1 MESEPVQPSELQII
15 KTEDT
20 TKTCNEQETLQS
32 TIPPSNNENDPDPG
46 SNVAIVKDPQKPSP
60 KKPKKRKLKVP
71 RDVTAPRQPLTG
83 YVRFLNE
90 CRDQLRA
97 EQPELGFAELT
108 RQLASEWSKLPTEE
122 KQHYLD
128 AADQDKE
135 RYIKEWA
142 EYKKTDAY
150 KEFHKQQMEQKDP
163 VLATKKVKHNPPSET
178 NQQNIVPGAPQPI
191 ANMLYNHKMF
201 LLLQQDSQL
210 HHGLS
215 HALLQQCLKVDDLNG
230 GDTDIP
236 IFTDQFLQ
244 HNKLRESELRQL
256 RKANS
261 DYEQQNAIL
270 QRHAE
275 EVSAATTRLR
285 AETTAAA
292 ERTAALVA
300 HRRALVAALVHALQS
315 LAIPLQNGASGAT
328 EGNIEEYM
336 DKLHALV
343 TENKNNP
350 IVKQAR
356 DILTRKSSA
365 RAPRSDV
372 SIRK

>member
-1 MESEPVQPSELQII
+1 MEIDNAKLAEQQSVKIEELA
-15 KTEDT
+15 K
-20 TKTCNEQETLQS
+20 
-32 TIPPSNNENDPDPG
+32 PSNPENDPTSTISTTNGNENEIGIHPVI
-46 SNVAIVKDPQKPSP
+46 SKDVQKPSP
-60 KKPKKRKLKVP
+60 KNPKKRKPKVP

-90 CRDQLRA
+90 RREHLRA
-97 EQPELGFAELT
+97 ERPELGFAELT
-108 RQLASEWSKLPTEE
+108 RQLASEWSKLPSEE

-128 AADQDKE
+128 VADQDKE

-150 KEFHKQQMEQKDP
+150 KEFRRQQLEQKDSS
-163 VLATKKVKHNPPSET
+163 VISKKVKSNTNNDNNLTNSGTQLTEQNTIGGNANVVPVTPIQRQQTPPRPRPCITPASGEE
-178 NQQNIVPGAPQPI
+178 I
-191 ANMLYNHKMF
+191 
-201 LLLQQDSQL
+201 S
-210 HHGLS
+210 
-215 HALLQQCLKVDDLNG
+215 

-244 HNKLRESELRQL
+244 HNKLRETELRQL

-285 AETTAAA
+285 AETAAAA

-300 HRRALVAALVHALQS
+300 HRRALVSTLTQAFQS
-315 LAIPLQNGASGAT
+315 VILPLQGGPTGASET
-328 EGNIEEYM
+328 NIEEYM
-336 DKLHALV
+336 EKLQSFAL
-343 TENKNNP
+343 EGKNNP
-350 IVKQAR
+350 LLKQAK
-356 DILTRKSSA
+356 DILNRTEL
-365 RAPRSDV
+365 PIV
-372 SIRK
+372 

>member
-1 MESEPVQPSELQII
+1 MDLEQPQSSELQIN
-15 KTEDT
+15 KVEDT
-20 TKTCNEQETLQS
+20 SANG
-32 TIPPSNNENDPDPG
+32 NDQDG
-46 SNVAIVKDPQKPSP
+46 SNAINLPNNDNESESGIQAIATKDLQKPSP
-60 KKPKKRKLKVP
+60 KKPKKRKPKVP

-90 CRDQLRA
+90 RRDQLRA

-108 RQLASEWSKLPTEE
+108 RQLASEWSKLPAEE
-122 KQHYLD
+122 KQQYLD

-150 KEFHKQQMEQKDP
+150 KEFRKQQMEQKDS
-163 VLATKKVKHNPPSET
+163 VSASKKVKHNIPPETCSQNVAAGAAQQSEHNVIT
-178 NQQNIVPGAPQPI
+178 QSTPVVTRQPTPPRPRPCI
-191 ANMLYNHKMF
+191 TP
-201 LLLQQDSQL
+201 
-210 HHGLS
+210 
-215 HALLQQCLKVDDLNG
+215 ALGDDLIG

-292 ERTAALVA
+292 ERTASLVA
-300 HRRALVAALVHALQS
+300 HRRALVATLVQALQQ
-315 LAIPLQNGASGAT
+315 LALPLPGGTSGAT
-328 EGNIEEYM
+328 EANIDEYM
-336 DKLHALV
+336 DKLQSLA
-343 TENKNNP
+343 TENKNNN

-356 DILTRKSSA
+356 DILNRVDLPIT
-365 RAPRSDV
+365 
-372 SIRK
+372 

>member
-1 MESEPVQPSELQII
+1 MESEPTQSSELQII

-20 TKTCNEQETLQS
+20 TKTCIEQEPPQS
-32 TIPPSNNENDPDPG
+32 TIPPSNTENDPEPG
-46 SNVAIVKDPQKPSP
+46 SNAAIVKDPQKPSP
-60 KKPKKRKLKVP
+60 KKPKKRKPKVP

-90 CRDQLRA
+90 RRDQLRA

-142 EYKKTDAY
+142 EYKKTDSY

-163 VLATKKVKHNPPSET
+163 VIATKKIKHNLPSET
-178 NQQNIVPGAPQPI
+178 NQQNIPPVAPQPTAEQVVLTQNVPVVARQPTPPRPKPCI
-191 ANMLYNHKMF
+191 TPAM
-201 LLLQQDSQL
+201 
-210 HHGLS
+210 
-215 HALLQQCLKVDDLNG
+215 VDDLHG

-315 LAIPLQNGASGAT
+315 LALPLTSGASGAT
-328 EGNIEEYM
+328 EANIEEYM
-336 DKLHALV
+336 DKLYALV

-356 DILTRKSSA
+356 DILTRVDLPIS
-365 RAPRSDV
+365 
-372 SIRK
+372 

>member
-1 MESEPVQPSELQII
+1 MEIETAQTNEVQTVPNEEPAKS
-15 KTEDT
+15 TNAD
-20 TKTCNEQETLQS
+20 QETNAAAPAS
-32 TIPPSNNENDPDPG
+32 SVNGNEADAGPQPLN
-46 SNVAIVKDPQKPSP
+46 SKDIQKPSP
-60 KKPKKRKLKVP
+60 KKPKKRKPKTP

-90 CRDQLRA
+90 RRDQLRA

-108 RQLASEWSKLPTEE
+108 RQLASEWSKLPGEE
-122 KQHYLD
+122 KQQYLN

-150 KEFHKQQMEQKDP
+150 KEFRKHQMEQKDMSNSSKKIKQNTNINNA
-163 VLATKKVKHNPPSET
+163 VVDTAATQIAEQNVINANVAASAAVNNAARQPTPPRPRPCITPASVKM
-178 NQQNIVPGAPQPI
+178 A
-191 ANMLYNHKMF
+191 
-201 LLLQQDSQL
+201 
-210 HHGLS
+210 
-215 HALLQQCLKVDDLNG
+215 

-275 EVSAATTRLR
+275 EVSAATSRLR

-300 HRRALVAALVHALQS
+300 HRRALVSSLVQALQS
-315 LAIPLQNGASGAT
+315 VALPLQGGSFGASDS
-328 EGNIEEYM
+328 NIEEYM
-336 DKLHALV
+336 EKLQSFALE
-343 TENKNNP
+343 TKNNP
-350 IVKQAR
+350 LVKQAK
-356 DILTRKSSA
+356 DILNKVEL
-365 RAPRSDV
+365 P
-372 SIRK
+372 SI

>member
-1 MESEPVQPSELQII
+1 MEIENAQSNEIQTAP
-15 KTEDT
+15 TEDSVKPANPT
-20 TKTCNEQETLQS
+20 DQETNATAS
-32 TIPPSNNENDPDPG
+32 KINGNEAEGGAQPLI
-46 SNVAIVKDPQKPSP
+46 SKDIQKPSP
-60 KKPKKRKLKVP
+60 KKPKKRKPKTP

-90 CRDQLRA
+90 RRDQLRA

-108 RQLASEWSKLPTEE
+108 RQLASEWSKLPVEE
-122 KQHYLD
+122 KQQYLN

-150 KEFHKQQMEQKDP
+150 KEFRKQQMEQKDAASSSKKIKQNTN
-163 VLATKKVKHNPPSET
+163 VNNAVVDTAATQIAEQNVINANVAATASVNNAARQPTPPRPRPCITPASGEEM
-178 NQQNIVPGAPQPI
+178 A
-191 ANMLYNHKMF
+191 
-201 LLLQQDSQL
+201 
-210 HHGLS
+210 
-215 HALLQQCLKVDDLNG
+215 

-275 EVSAATTRLR
+275 EVSAATSRLR
-285 AETTAAA
+285 AETAAAA
-292 ERTAALVA
+292 ERTAALVT
-300 HRRALVAALVHALQS
+300 HRRALVSTLVQALQS
-315 LAIPLQNGASGAT
+315 VALPLQGGSSGASD
-328 EGNIEEYM
+328 GNIEEYM
-336 DKLHALV
+336 EKLQNFALE
-343 TENKNNP
+343 TKNNP
-350 IVKQAR
+350 LVKQAK
-356 DILTRKSSA
+356 DILNRIEL
-365 RAPRSDV
+365 P
-372 SIRK
+372 SI

>member
-1 MESEPVQPSELQII
+1 MDPELQSSEQQIT
-15 KTEDT
+15 KTEDL
-20 TKTCNEQETLQS
+20 TKTSNDQDVLPAVIATQS
-32 TIPPSNNENDPDPG
+32 NENDPDPATQ
-46 SNVAIVKDPQKPSP
+46 SAVVKDAQKPSP
-60 KKPKKRKLKVP
+60 KKPKKRKPKVP

-90 CRDQLRA
+90 RRDQLRA

-108 RQLASEWSKLPTEE
+108 RQLASEWSKLPAEE
-122 KQHYLD
+122 KQQYLD

-135 RYIKEWA
+135 RYMKEWA

-150 KEFHKQQMEQKDP
+150 KEFRKQQIEQKDP
-163 VLATKKVKHNPPSET
+163 VSTSKKVKQNPSHEG
-178 NQQNIVPGAPQPI
+178 NQQNGPPATTQAPEHSVVAQATPTI
-191 ANMLYNHKMF
+191 AARQQTPPRPRPCITPASGEE
-201 LLLQQDSQL
+201 LL
-210 HHGLS
+210 
-215 HALLQQCLKVDDLNG
+215 G

-285 AETTAAA
+285 AETSAAA
-292 ERTAALVA
+292 ERAAALLA
-300 HRRALVAALVHALQS
+300 HRRALVAALVRALHNVA
-315 LAIPLQNGASGAT
+315 LPLPGGSSGAT
-328 EGNIEEYM
+328 EANIDEYM
-336 DKLHALV
+336 EKLQTLA
-343 TENKNNP
+343 TENKNNAF
-350 IVKQAR
+350 VKQAR
-356 DILTRKSSA
+356 DILNRVDLPIT
-365 RAPRSDV
+365 
-372 SIRK
+372 

>member
-1 MESEPVQPSELQII
+1 MEQENKPGETVTKP
-15 KTEDT
+15 TEDCANNT
-20 TKTCNEQETLQS
+20 ITEQETS
-32 TIPPSNNENDPDPG
+32 TVTTPVDQNNETEASSEL
-46 SNVAIVKDPQKPSP
+46 SNAKDIQKPSP
-60 KKPKKRKLKVP
+60 KKPKKRKPKVP

-83 YVRFLNE
+83 YVRYLNE
-90 CRDQLRA
+90 RRDVLRA

-108 RQLASEWSKLPTEE
+108 RQLASEWSKLPAES

-150 KEFHKQQMEQKDP
+150 KEFRRQQLEQKDAGSVAKKIKTSTSNDATNQTTVSAPAP
-163 VLATKKVKHNPPSET
+163 VVEQNVVTNNPPAS
-178 NQQNIVPGAPQPI
+178 NAVRQPTPPRPRPCI
-191 ANMLYNHKMF
+191 TPASGEEL
-201 LLLQQDSQL
+201 
-210 HHGLS
+210 
-215 HALLQQCLKVDDLNG
+215 A

-275 EVSAATTRLR
+275 EVGAATQRLR
-285 AETTAAA
+285 AETAAA
-292 ERTAALVA
+292 VERTAALVA
-300 HRRALVAALVHALQS
+300 HRRLLVTALVKALHSVTL
-315 LAIPLQNGASGAT
+315 PLQGGPTGAT
-328 EGNIEEYM
+328 ENNIDEYM
-336 DKLHALV
+336 EKLQSFAL
-343 TENKNNP
+343 EGKNNG
-350 IVKQAR
+350 ILKQAK
-356 DILTRKSSA
+356 DVLNKADLPSA
-365 RAPRSDV
+365 
-372 SIRK
+372 

>member
-1 MESEPVQPSELQII
+1 MQTETHDNLIRESEPVQPSELQII

-60 KKPKKRKLKVP
+60 KKPKKRKPKVP

-90 CRDQLRA
+90 RRDQLRA

-108 RQLASEWSKLPTEE
+108 RQLASEWSKLSTEE

-191 ANMLYNHKMF
+191 AEHVVQPQNVPIVATRQPTPPRPKPCITPAM
-201 LLLQQDSQL
+201 
-210 HHGLS
+210 
-215 HALLQQCLKVDDLNG
+215 VDDLNG

-356 DILTRKSSA
+356 DILTRVDL
-365 RAPRSDV
+365 PMT
-372 SIRK
+372 